1 MLKQLKRRQEERR
14 RVERIR
20 AFVYIVGLFTLSAL
34 LIYGLSF
41 FYNAIVT
48 LIKL

>member
-1 MLKQLKRRQEERR
+1 MLKQLKRRQKERR

-41 FYNAIVT
+41 FYKAIII
-48 LIKL
+48 LANL